1 MIASGGAVE
10 KIPILK
16 AILSDTFCMDVSQ
29 SNIKEEAA
37 EGAALFSLLAIKNIS
52 CKE

>member
-1 MIASGGAVE
+1 MSEEIKNE
-10 KIPILK
+10 E
-16 AILSDTFCMDVSQ
+16 
-29 SNIKEEAA
+29 IKEEAA